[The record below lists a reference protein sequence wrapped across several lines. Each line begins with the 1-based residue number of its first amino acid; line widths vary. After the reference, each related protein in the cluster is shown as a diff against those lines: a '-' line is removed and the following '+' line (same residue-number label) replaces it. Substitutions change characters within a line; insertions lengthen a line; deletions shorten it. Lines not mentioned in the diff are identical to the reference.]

1 MPRKYRLF
9 FINQIPSSTREP
21 LDEGKNVSKDNAE
34 EVEYNVLTEPK
45 IRRLINLTQYA
56 KQPPKMDTDS
66 ERRTQEVKSN
76 IMQAYKQ
83 YQPNKRNITRKEKSA
98 LRTLREP
105 DDVIIKRS
113 DKSKSLVVLG
123 RDTYI
128 RKAEAILSD
137 TDSLSLQR

>member
-1 MPRKYRLF
+1 MKNRLSMFVYDREDYLFVKKLQDRLIKYETKQANERLAEKIQTL

-66 ERRTQEVKSN
+66 KRRAQEVKSN

-83 YQPNKRNITRKEKSA
+83 YQW
-98 LRTLREP
+98 
-105 DDVIIKRS
+105 
-113 DKSKSLVVLG
+113 SK
-123 RDTYI
+123 
-128 RKAEAILSD
+128 
-137 TDSLSLQR
+137 